1 MLPAVYRVQVRDA
14 WGLWVDVAEFYSEDR
29 ARRFV
34 EALRRDFPRM
44 ELRVV
49 RERVPATS
57 LAVVACV
64 VAVLTL
70 PAVLSLLLRR
80 ARAS

>member
-1 MLPAVYRVQVRDA
+1 MFEMYRVQVRDA
-14 WGLWVDVAEFYSEDR
+14 WGLWADVVEFYTEES

-57 LAVVACV
+57 LVVVACV
-64 VAVLTL
+64 VAVLAL
-70 PAVLSLLLRR
+70 PVALGLLLRR

>member
-1 MLPAVYRVQVRDA
+1 MFEMYRVQVRDA
-14 WGLWVDVAEFYSEDR
+14 WGLWADVAEFYSEES

-57 LAVVACV
+57 LVVVACV
-64 VAVLTL
+64 VAVLAL
-70 PAVLSLLLRR
+70 PVALGLLLRR